1 MVLFVFMNVFIGI
14 LNDVLSEVFND
25 LFIQFNEYEIF
36 DFMLYIFK
44 CIVGK
49 QVGFVIKF
57 NYKELK
63 NQFELNLDSIEEILE
78 NVQYVL
84 RNICME
90 DIR

>member
-1 MVLFVFMNVFIGI
+1 MNVFIGI

-78 NVQYVL
+78 NVQYDL

>member
-1 MVLFVFMNVFIGI
+1 MNVFIGI

>member
-1 MVLFVFMNVFIGI
+1 MNVFIGI
-14 LNDVLSEVFND
+14 LNDVLSEVFNN